1 MPKPTKFGFV
11 LLNEVNNNG
20 FAAAALNVG
29 DTVWFSADRTVNKSA
44 VAADHQKLAGVVVA
58 GARAGPLVG
67 NNPDWMEPIYDPN
80 LIAAGVAAATGAG
93 DTILIAIA
101 GEVYVITDAAIAV
114 GLRIAPSTTV
124 AGRVR
129 PATDPVIAAGGV
141 AVTSTAANGA
151 IITGDGFGRGL
162 GRMTEASCGA
172 GVAKRAMI
180 FTF

>member
-20 FAAAALNVG
+20 FAAGALVIAVAAAAALNVG

-58 GARAGPLVG
+58 GA
-67 NNPDWMEPIYDPN
+67 PIYDPN

-162 GRMTEASCGA
+162 GRMTEASGGA